1 MAHVK
6 HTFSGQTDA
15 AIPGYPQCRA
25 VKGSDD
31 PLVIAAKGAIA
42 ALCQNATHG
51 ADVAAAVTWLR
62 IALSRDMPDQE

>member
-1 MAHVK
+1 MHVK
-6 HTFSGQTDA
+6 HKFSGQTDA
-15 AIPGYPQCRA
+15 AIPGDPVCRA
-25 VKGSDD
+25 VVASDD

-62 IALSRDMPDQE
+62 DALSRDVSDPA